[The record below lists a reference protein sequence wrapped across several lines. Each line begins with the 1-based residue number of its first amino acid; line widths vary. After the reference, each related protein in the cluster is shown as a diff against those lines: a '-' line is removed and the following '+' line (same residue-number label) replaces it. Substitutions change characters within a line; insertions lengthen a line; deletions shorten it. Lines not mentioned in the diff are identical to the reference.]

1 VHVHE
6 NPPEDQ
12 GGPQGPAVDD
22 ESGSFMAG
30 LFGRGL
36 IYVVVTSLPIFTAMI
51 VSPILAHLLGPEDF
65 GMLAAAISL
74 HQLLMAGAIFGI
86 DQALILAR
94 AESGGDRSARMLVT
108 AGTMLALA
116 LTVVA
121 GATIELWSRL
131 LGFQEESSL
140 ALITVLW
147 TVPTTFLQLGLAL
160 LMAKDKLRGFAIV
173 SILLSVGSQVIGL
186 LLLLMG
192 PRIAGVYAGGGL
204 VGRLAAAA
212 ACLLIVRPRW
222 FARGDW
228 SVVRGAFLLGLP
240 IALSALS
247 AFVLNSGDRL
257 VIQRL
262 MGPEE
267 VGRYQVAYTIGF
279 EAITVFAFTGEAWAA
294 RFAGVRDEARR
305 WRLLGQAR
313 DHVYELLAPA
323 MLGVNLAAPLLLRI
337 FAPESFRPRGLLIV
351 VLVVSFSAVP
361 TVAILGSSRALI
373 TQRRTKPIALSA
385 AVAAIVN
392 LGLCFPLVHFF
403 GLRGA
408 GAATVVAIGVQ
419 ALILRLAF
427 RPFSA
432 WPRTPTRVVLTLI
445 VTNVVA
451 TGFAFAPQT
460 MRWIALRCVLAMVA
474 GIWMIA
480 TFLRTRSAHLGEP
493 RRTLPWPRSGRRRRT
508 REAVG
513 ELSGQGAADLLNPG
527 PSRISLT
534 VGEGAGPPDPG

>member
-1 VHVHE
+1 M
-6 NPPEDQ
+6 
-12 GGPQGPAVDD
+12 DD

-36 IYVVVTSLPIFTAMI
+36 IYVVVTALPIFTATI
-51 VSPILAHLLGPEDF
+51 VSPVLAHLLGPEDF

-74 HQLLMAGAIFGI
+74 HQVLMAVAIFGI
-86 DQALILAR
+86 DQALILIR
-94 AESGGDRSARMLVT
+94 AESGGDRAARMLVT
-108 AGTMLALA
+108 GGTLLALA

-131 LGFQEESSL
+131 LGFGEESSL

-160 LMAKDKLRGFAIV
+160 LMAKDKLRAFAVV

-186 LLLLMG
+186 LLLLVG

-204 VGRLAAAA
+204 VGRLLAAA
-212 ACLLIVRPRW
+212 ACLVLVRPRW

-228 SVVRGAFLLGLP
+228 SVLRGAFVLGLP
-240 IALSALS
+240 IALGALS

-294 RFAGVRDEARR
+294 RFAGIRDDDRR
-305 WRLLGQAR
+305 WRLLGRSR

-337 FAPESFRPRGLLIV
+337 FAPESFRPAGLLIV
-351 VLVVSFSAVP
+351 VLVVSFAAVP
-361 TVAILGSSRALI
+361 TIAMLSSSRALI
-373 TQRRTKPIALSA
+373 TQRRTKPIA
-385 AVAAIVN
+385 VAAAAAALVN
-392 LGLCFPLVHFF
+392 LGLCFALVPPF
-403 GLRGA
+403 GLLGA
-408 GAATVVAIGVQ
+408 GAATAAAMGLQ
-419 ALILRLAF
+419 AAILRLAF
-427 RPFSA
+427 RPLAA
-432 WPRTPTRVVLTLI
+432 WPRTPVRIVVTLLA
-445 VTNVVA
+445 TNAVA
-451 TGFAFAPQT
+451 TAFAFAPQT
-460 MRWIALRCVLAMVA
+460 PRWIIFRFGLAVLTGV
-474 GIWMIA
+474 WLVA
-480 TFLRTRSAHLGEP
+480 TFLLARSAHLGSNRP
-493 RRTLPWPRSGRRRRT
+493 TLPWPRWVRRSRAATGRDLPAQVS
-508 REAVG
+508 E
-513 ELSGQGAADLLNPG
+513 DLLNPLT
-527 PSRISLT
+527 PRVSLP
-534 VGEGAGPPDPG
+534 VGEVAGAPDPDY